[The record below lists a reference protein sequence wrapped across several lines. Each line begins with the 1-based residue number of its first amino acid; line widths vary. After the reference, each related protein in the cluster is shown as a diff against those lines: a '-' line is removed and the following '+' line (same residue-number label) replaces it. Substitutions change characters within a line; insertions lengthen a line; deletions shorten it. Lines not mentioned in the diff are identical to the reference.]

1 MLTSKSKVQ
10 YEWGFLAAGL
20 EGWGIPRFV
29 RCVVRAEREGFLSTS
44 RTPVTRA
51 ESSPPPTV
59 GVFGVLL
66 VHYTLVKRASSQLRH
81 MSVGQKGKL
90 HMLPIS
96 YLELAI
102 FLQLGLHHVRRQKEG
117 QRCYTLSE
125 LC

>member
-51 ESSPPPTV
+51 EDSPPPAA
-59 GVFGVLL
+59 GVFGVLSIR
-66 VHYTLVKRASSQLRH
+66 YTLVKRASSQLRY
-81 MSVGQKGKL
+81 MFVGQKRKVT
-90 HMLPIS
+90 HASDS

-117 QRCYTLSE
+117 QRCYALSE

>member
-51 ESSPPPTV
+51 EDSPPPAA
-59 GVFGVLL
+59 GVFGVLSIR
-66 VHYTLVKRASSQLRH
+66 YTLVKRASSQLRYVF
-81 MSVGQKGKL
+81 VGQKRKVTHASDFLSGTGD
-90 HMLPIS
+90 LP
-96 YLELAI
+96 YNWDFTMFAD
-102 FLQLGLHHVRRQKEG
+102 RRKDNDV
-117 QRCYTLSE
+117 TH
-125 LC
+125 